1 MLMGLQY
8 FLRQLKLHIVG
19 NCVLSYLVR
28 LHIVLLFVTVV
39 QIRPF
44 SDVSVTYI
52 IVVVVVIIIV
62 VLVVL
67 VLIGV

>member
-1 MLMGLQY
+1 MVLQY
-8 FLRQLKLHIVG
+8 FLGQFKLHIVG
-19 NCVLSYLVR
+19 HCVLSYLVR

-44 SDVSVTYI
+44 SDVSVAYVV
-52 IVVVVVIIIV
+52 VVVVVIIIV

>member
-1 MLMGLQY
+1 MVLQY
-8 FLRQLKLHIVG
+8 FLGQFKLHIVG
-19 NCVLSYLVR
+19 HCVLSYLVR

-44 SDVSVTYI
+44 SDVSVTNVVV
-52 IVVVVVIIIV
+52 VVVVVIIIV